1 MKYLFVILAV
11 AAAII
16 WYQRIQRDLATW
28 QTSVQSLVAATHPG
42 EGMAASPED
51 QATLVAL
58 LEHKPYRLSLTA
70 DEKELLAHA
79 RRADAANVAPS
90 ARNSPASVR
99 PSAQRAAPPVPLVP
113 QRTPTPQEV
122 AAEIERK
129 YKR

>member
-28 QTSVQSLVAATHPG
+28 QTSVQSLVAATHPE

-58 LEHKPYRLSLTA
+58 DGRVIRVEVDVARPVGVQLGQFISGGQDVFPLSGLVQSGHFV
-70 DEKELLAHA
+70 DEC
-79 RRADAANVAPS
+79 
-90 ARNSPASVR
+90 
-99 PSAQRAAPPVPLVP
+99 
-113 QRTPTPQEV
+113 
-122 AAEIERK
+122 AESLG
-129 YKR
+129 